1 MIVKEIPVN
10 IRCLEYR
17 QDKAD
22 TDYGSCLYARFYF
35 NLDKY
40 ELNIISDV
48 GNYAYQWVATPE
60 HESFLE
66 LMARITDDYLLG
78 KLCGSPKVFDYE
90 ATKAHFYD
98 CADDEDDKK
107 RLDEIFEEIEYKYI
121 PDNGETFIELFEQE
135 NDGWWP
141 DVWEYPI
148 YEYTACQKKIV
159 SVFRN
164 DIQPV
169 IRKILKAE
177 VEPQESETWNGYH
190 GQITA
195 PKGTFERI
203 FNDADDE
210 DDI

>member
-1 MIVKEIPVN
+1 MTVKETPVN

-48 GNYAYQWVATPE
+48 GNYAYQWGASE

-78 KLCGSPKVFDYE
+78 KLCGSPKEFDYE

-98 CADDEDDKK
+98 YADDEDDKK
-107 RLDEIFEEIEYKYI
+107 HLDEIFEEIECNYI

-135 NDGWWP
+135 NDGWWC

-148 YEYTACQKKIV
+148 YKYTAWQKKIV
-159 SVFRN
+159 SVFKN
-164 DIQPV
+164 HIQPV
-169 IRKILKAE
+169 IREIIKAE
-177 VEPQESETWNGYH
+177 VETQEGSGKE
-190 GQITA
+190 
-195 PKGTFERI
+195 
-203 FNDADDE
+203 
-210 DDI
+210 

>member
-1 MIVKEIPVN
+1 MTVKEISVN

-48 GNYAYQWVATPE
+48 GNYSYQWVATPE

-78 KLCGSPKVFDYE
+78 KLCGNPKEFDYE
-90 ATKAHFYD
+90 ATKEHFYEY
-98 CADDEDDKK
+98 ANDENDKK
-107 RLDEIFEEIEYKYI
+107 HLDKIFEEIEFNYI
-121 PDNGETFIELFEQE
+121 PDNGETFIELFELE
-135 NDGWWP
+135 NDGWWC

-148 YEYTACQKKIV
+148 YEYTAWQKKIV
-159 SVFRN
+159 SVFKVH
-164 DIQPV
+164 IQPV
-169 IRKILKAE
+169 IRKMVKAE
-177 VEPQESETWNGYH
+177 SEC
-190 GQITA
+190 
-195 PKGTFERI
+195 KE
-203 FNDADDE
+203 
-210 DDI
+210 

>member
-1 MIVKEIPVN
+1 MTVKEILMN

-78 KLCGSPKVFDYE
+78 KLCGRPKEFDYE

-98 CADDEDDKK
+98 YADDKDDKK
-107 RLDEIFEEIEYKYI
+107 HLDEIFEEIEYKCV

-135 NDGWWP
+135 NDGWWC
-141 DVWEYPI
+141 DAWEYLI
-148 YEYTACQKKIV
+148 YEYTAWQKKIV
-159 SVFRN
+159 SVFKN
-164 DIQPV
+164 HIQPV
-169 IRKILKAE
+169 IRKMVKAE
-177 VEPQESETWNGYH
+177 SEVS
-190 GQITA
+190 
-195 PKGTFERI
+195 
-203 FNDADDE
+203 DADSD
-210 DDI
+210 